1 MRRAGRSK
9 RCWEMPELPEVET
22 TRRLIA
28 PVITDRTI
36 RTVHVSGARTLRRQ
50 ERPADFAGRLEHH
63 VVQRVTRHGK
73 YIVIGVENDLAWIVH
88 LGMSGRLTLAEP
100 SDPVEP
106 HTRFVVGF
114 DAGPQLRFIDP
125 RTFGFTAVLTPE
137 ERAVS
142 SLARLGPDAL
152 DDLPRSRD
160 LATRL
165 SGRSAPI
172 KAILLDQNVIAGVG
186 NIYADESLHR
196 ARIAPQRPAGSL
208 GSDELKHLRSGIRMT
223 LSAALDAGGTTLGDL
238 AYLLPDRRA
247 GGYLPRLRVY
257 GREGEPCRRCGT
269 SIRRSTIRARST
281 FWCPDCQR

>member
-1 MRRAGRSK
+1 MRRAGLSK
-9 RCWEMPELPEVET
+9 RCLEMPELPEVET

-28 PVITDRTI
+28 PVVTGRMI
-36 RTVHVSGARTLRRQ
+36 RTVLVSGARTLRRQ
-50 ERPADFAGRLEHH
+50 EHPPDFTGRLERHRIE
-63 VVQRVTRHGK
+63 RVTRHGK
-73 YIVIGVENDLAWIVH
+73 YLVIAVEHDLAWIVH
-88 LGMSGRLTLAEP
+88 LGMSGRLTPTEP
-100 SDPVEP
+100 SDPVEQ
-106 HTRFVVGF
+106 HTRFMVGF

-152 DDLPRSRD
+152 DDLTRSRD

-165 SGRSAPI
+165 AGRSASI
-172 KAILLDQNVIAGVG
+172 KAILLDQNVIAGLG

-196 ARIAPQRPAGSL
+196 ARIAPRRPAGSL
-208 GSDELKHLRSGIRMT
+208 GSDEVKHLRSGIKTT
-223 LSAALDAGGTTLGDL
+223 LGAALDAGGTTLGDL

-257 GREGEPCRRCGT
+257 GREGEPCKRCGM
-269 SIRRSTIRARST
+269 SIRRATIRARST
-281 FWCPDCQR
+281 FWCPNCQR